1 MRSLLPQNQAAIE
14 EIGRL
19 HTKLM
24 QGYSMEEIAQMFY
37 NNLLLHLSTNR
48 DRHLRR
54 EEMLQALTT
63 PLIPVPISVDKLREE
78 NKALKDLV
86 GEYVLMYGHK
96 TLQGKPLEIPYQYL
110 VRENQ
115 VMYKML
121 MTLLPGIQYDKN
133 HVNRLR
139 ESL

>member
-1 MRSLLPQNQAAIE
+1 
-14 EIGRL
+14 
-19 HTKLM
+19 
-24 QGYSMEEIAQMFY
+24 MEEIAQMFY

-96 TLQGKPLEIPYQYL
+96 TL
-110 VRENQ
+110 
-115 VMYKML
+115 
-121 MTLLPGIQYDKN
+121 
-133 HVNRLR
+133 
-139 ESL
+139 